1 MIMQN
6 QNMVNMVSDS
16 FIVLIKTNDI
26 YKDIAKHVEIGLHT
40 LIFEFNRPLSKGKNE
55 KLIQL
60 MKDGL
65 AGLIIK

>member
-1 MIMQN
+1 
-6 QNMVNMVSDS
+6 MVNMVSDS

-26 YKDIAKHVEIGLHT
+26 YKDIAKHVEIRFHT
-40 LIFEFNRPLSKGKNE
+40 SIFEFNRPLSKGKNE

>member
-26 YKDIAKHVEIGLHT
+26 YKDIAKHVEIGFHA